1 MIERE
6 ITPQLR
12 RLSRQFPV
20 VTVTGPRQSGKTTL
34 CRETFGGLRY
44 LNLEHPDT
52 RSFAET
58 DPRGFMAQAR
68 GGAVIDEIQRV
79 PELLS
84 YIQVEVDETRRN
96 GQFILTGSEQFRLSD
111 AIGQSLA
118 GRTALLRLLPFSLA
132 ERALT
137 GASNRVDEMIAA
149 GFYPRIYDQ
158 QLEPTRVLADY
169 FETYVERDV
178 RRSNEIRNLTN
189 FRRFVRLCAGRVGHL
204 LNLSSLGADV
214 GISHGTAREWLTI
227 LEASYIVFLLQ
238 PYHANI
244 GKRLVKSP
252 KIYFYDVGLASFL
265 IGIESASQV
274 ETHPLR
280 GQLFENAAVVE
291 ALKQRLNRGRE
302 PRLWF
307 FRDSNGLECDLLC
320 ETEQGIAAVEVKSG
334 ATVASS
340 FFTSL
345 HRVAEAVPDVVS
357 RTVVYGGNEAAERSG
372 AEVVPLT
379 GLAGVLDR
387 LHVEHEVT
395 EFIERRRGPEADQQ
409 DAKIVDAVYRGHVL
423 PLVEGIR
430 PVCERLGAVL
440 FGRHWASGE
449 FGRGQRKLSTD
460 AWFSEGGWHELRES
474 FIGTAGFRLSDDEL
488 VRFDF
493 RYRFVDYRGAGPP
506 RSGTHLHLRWR
517 VGASATR
524 FTVEIGASPRDH
536 LGSEIAHERV
546 LAAGPETDG
555 LMSRIV
561 QSLLEALE

>member
-6 ITPQLR
+6 ITPLLQRLAR
-12 RLSRQFPV
+12 RFPV

-34 CRETFGGLRY
+34 CRTTFDGLRY
-44 LNLEHPDT
+44 LNLEDPDT
-52 RSFAET
+52 RAFAET
-58 DPRGFMAQAR
+58 DPRGFMAQAQ
-68 GGAVIDEIQRV
+68 GGAVIDEVQRV
-79 PELLS
+79 PGLLS
-84 YIQVEVDETRRN
+84 YIQVEVDETKRN

-118 GRTALLRLLPFSLA
+118 GRTALLRLMPFSLA

-137 GASNRVDEMIAA
+137 GACGHIDEIIAS

-158 QLEPTRVLADY
+158 HLDPARVLADY

-189 FRRFVRLCAGRVGHL
+189 FRRFVRLCAGRVGQL

-252 KIYFYDVGLASFL
+252 KIYFYDVGLASYL
-265 IGIESASQV
+265 IGIENASQV

-280 GQLFENAAVVE
+280 GQLFENTVVAE

-320 ETEQGIAAVEVKSG
+320 ETGQGIAAVEIKSG
-334 ATVASS
+334 ATVAGS
-340 FFTSL
+340 FFKSL
-345 HRVAEAVPDVVS
+345 HTVADLVPGVVS
-357 RTVVYGGNEAAERSG
+357 RTVVYGGIERMERSD
-372 AEVVPLT
+372 AEAVPLD
-379 GLAGVLDR
+379 GVAGVLDR
-387 LHVEHEVT
+387 LHVDHEVA
-395 EFIERRRGPEADQQ
+395 EFIERRRGPGPRQQ
-409 DAKIVDAVYRGHVL
+409 DVAVVDAVCRWHVL
-423 PLVEGIR
+423 PLIDGVSAS
-430 PVCERLGAVL
+430 CERLGSEL
-440 FGRHWASGE
+440 FGKHWASGK
-449 FGRGQRKLSTD
+449 FGCGQTNLTTTD
-460 AWFSEGGWHELRES
+460 WFSETGWHELRAQYIS
-474 FIGTAGFRLSDDEL
+474 VPGFRLRDDEL

-493 RYRFVDYRGAGPP
+493 RYHFVDYRGVGGP
-506 RSGTHLHLRWR
+506 SVGTNLHLRWWLR
-517 VGASATR
+517 ASATD
-524 FTVEIGASPRDH
+524 FTVEIGESPVRRLD
-536 LGSEIAHERV
+536 SEIAHDEIV
-546 LAAGPETDG
+546 AARPETDG
-555 LMSRIV
+555 LVSRIV
-561 QSLLEALE
+561 TSLLERLE